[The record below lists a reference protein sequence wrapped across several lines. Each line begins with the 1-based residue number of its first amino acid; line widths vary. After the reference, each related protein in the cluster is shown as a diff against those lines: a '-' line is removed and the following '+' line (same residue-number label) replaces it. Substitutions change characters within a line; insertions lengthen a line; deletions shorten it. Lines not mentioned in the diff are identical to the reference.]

1 MTYLMLLRRAFHGP
15 AFTRLVPMVLI
26 CLSAIDAQTPAGS
39 FSGRVFDLSGS
50 VVAGVLVDATEQATG
65 RHHATHADATGRY
78 RFLLLPVGSYKLSAS
93 APGLHSDPTMVSLS
107 VGQRWQVDIVL
118 FLDTKVTK
126 IHVSDATPL
135 LDPENTSLG
144 LVISRA
150 TIANIPVNEREF
162 LQMSLLSVGAMPA
175 APGSE
180 LSRQNNSGL
189 HVNGA
194 REASNNF
201 LLDGIDN
208 NDLYINRLVV
218 SPPMDSVREFRLY
231 ASGYRAEY
239 GRSGGAQVNVVSR
252 SGTNQLHGSIYEY
265 LRNNAFDAR
274 NFFDNPDR
282 PTPIF
287 QRNQFGV
294 LLGGPI
300 SRGKTFFFT
309 GYEGTRVVDAIT
321 KTARVPDS
329 ASRKGDFSNL
339 TVPVVDP
346 FTQQPFPG
354 NRIPAERIDPIA
366 QELIARWPV
375 PNRSGAVQNFSSAP
389 RGELSVDQLYG
400 RVDHYL
406 NESNTFYSRYNFSDD
421 KGFEPFS
428 DGNTNIPG
436 FGSLIFNRAQNFV
449 VSATHFFSPLMV
461 SELRLGFNRLRREVL
476 QENIGKDIA
485 GELGITGILSDRLF
499 SGFPAINVSGFDSLS
514 DNTALPIVR
523 NDQTFHLVGNVTHVL
538 GKHTLKWGGEH
549 RYFTNEGI
557 QAFFG
562 RGQLNFLGT
571 FTQNSIGD
579 LLLGFPTFT
588 IRTVIDNPFRQR
600 ASSWNGFIQDD
611 WRISNHLNLSF
622 GLRYEWNRPIIDAE
636 DRFTTFNINSRQL
649 VRVGADGLSRSG
661 VRSDSNNFAPRLAM
675 SWSPRAANDLILRV
689 GWGVFYDTTILEA
702 NSGLY
707 FNPPF
712 FDLRLFFP
720 SQNDLLT
727 LSDPF
732 PSGFGFTPPATV
744 FTMEPGFRTAYLQ
757 QGNVSVAKTLSGN
770 TVLRA
775 SYVVSKGTKLLR
787 QRDLNQAIPGEG
799 PAFLRQ
805 PIPAFAN
812 VITFESA
819 ASSTYHSGQFALERR
834 FAQGLSFTLGYT
846 IGKSIDDV
854 SAFLATD
861 GDSSFPQNSHNL
873 RAERG
878 LSTFDQRSRLVAAG
892 SYLPPL
898 GRHWLTKDWRLDL
911 IAAFQTGTP
920 LTPQLGF
927 DNSNTGNTGAIT
939 GVDRPNLIGHPKV
952 ESPTPEHFFNREAF
966 AIPAPFTFGNAGRN
980 ILTGPGSASVDVS
993 LGRIFHL
1000 GTTARLHLRIEA
1012 FNIFNRTN
1020 FDLPGRIIDQPNF
1033 GVIASARSARQIQLS
1048 LRLGF

>member
-1 MTYLMLLRRAFHGP
+1 MMLVG
-15 AFTRLVPMVLI
+15 
-26 CLSAIDAQTPAGS
+26 LSAIDAQTPAGS
-39 FSGRVFDLSGS
+39 FSGRVFNLSGS
-50 VVAGVLVDATEQATG
+50 IVADVLVDATEQATG
-65 RHHATHADATGRY
+65 RHYEAHTDTTGRY
-78 RFLLLPVGSYKLSAS
+78 RFPLLPVGRYRLSAS
-93 APGLHSDPTMVSLS
+93 ASGLHSAPVMVSLS
-107 VGQRWQVDIVL
+107 VGQRWQVDIL
-118 FLDTKVTK
+118 LHLDAEVTK

-135 LDPENTSLG
+135 LDPENVSLG

-150 TIANIPVNEREF
+150 TISDIPVNEREF
-162 LQMSLLSVGAMPA
+162 LQMSLLSVGVTPA

-218 SPPMDSVREFRLY
+218 SPPLDSVREFRLY

-239 GRSGGAQVNVVSR
+239 GRSGGAQINVVSR
-252 SGTNQLHGSIYEY
+252 SGNNQLHGSIYEY
-265 LRNNAFDAR
+265 LRNDAFDAR
-274 NFFDNPDR
+274 NFFDNTDQ
-282 PTPIF
+282 PTPVF
-287 QRNQFGV
+287 QRNQFGAF
-294 LLGGPI
+294 LGGPI
-300 SRGKTFFFT
+300 SRRKTFFFT
-309 GYEGTRVVDAIT
+309 GYEGTRVVDAMT

-329 ASRKGDFSNL
+329 ASREGDFSNL
-339 TVPVVDP
+339 TTPVIDP
-346 FTQQPFPG
+346 FTQQPFHN

-366 QELIARWPV
+366 RELVTRWPIS
-375 PNRSGAVQNFSSAP
+375 NRSDAVQNFISAP
-389 RGELSVDQLYG
+389 RGELSIDQFYG
-400 RVDHYL
+400 RVDHYF
-406 NESNTFYSRYNFSDD
+406 NESNTFYSRYNLSDD
-421 KGFEPFS
+421 KGFNPFNY
-428 DGNTNIPG
+428 GNTNIPG
-436 FGSLIFNRAQNFV
+436 FGSLVFNRAQNFA
-449 VSATHFFSPLMV
+449 VSETHFFSPLMV

-485 GELGITGILSDRLF
+485 GELGMTGIFGDRLF
-499 SGFPAINVSGFDSLS
+499 SGFPAINVNGFDNLS
-514 DNTALPIVR
+514 DDTALPIVR
-523 NDQTFHLVGNVTHVL
+523 DDQTFHLVGNVTHVL
-538 GKHTLKWGGEH
+538 GEHTLKWGGEH

-562 RGQLNFLGT
+562 RGQLNFLGS

-579 LLLGFPTFT
+579 LLLGVPTFT

-600 ASSWNGFIQDD
+600 ALSWNGFVQDD
-611 WRISNHLNLSF
+611 WRISNRLNLSF

-636 DRFTTFNINSRQL
+636 DRFTTFDVNSRQL
-649 VRVGADGLSRSG
+649 IRAGTDGLSRSG
-661 VRSDSNNFAPRLAM
+661 VRSDSNNFAPRLAI
-675 SWSPRAANDLILRV
+675 SWNPRANNDLVLRV

-720 SQNDLLT
+720 SQNNLLT

-744 FTMEPGFRTAYLQ
+744 FTMEPGFRTGYMQ
-757 QGNVSVAKTLSGN
+757 QGNVSVAKTLSDN

-787 QRDLNQAIPGEG
+787 QRDLNQAMPGEG
-799 PAFLRQ
+799 PSSSRQ

-812 VITFESA
+812 IITFESA
-819 ASSTYHSGQFALERR
+819 ASSTYHSGQFSLERR
-834 FAQGLSFTLGYT
+834 FAQGLSFSFGYT

-861 GDSSFPQNSHNL
+861 GDPSFPQNSHNL

-878 LSTFDQRSRLVAAG
+878 LSTFDQRSRLVATG
-892 SYLPPL
+892 SYLSPL

-911 IAAFQTGTP
+911 ITACQTGTP

-927 DNSNTGNTGAIT
+927 DNSNTGNTGAIA
-939 GVDRPNLIGHPKV
+939 GADRPNLIGYPKV
-952 ESPTPEHFFNREAF
+952 ESPTSEHFFSREAF

-980 ILTGPGSASVDVS
+980 ILTGPGFASVDVS

-1000 GTTARLHLRIEA
+1000 GTTARLHLRIEV

-1020 FDLPGRIIDQPNF
+1020 FDLPGRIIDQPDF
-1033 GVIASARSARQIQLS
+1033 GVIASARSARQTQLS
-1048 LRLGF
+1048 LRLEF